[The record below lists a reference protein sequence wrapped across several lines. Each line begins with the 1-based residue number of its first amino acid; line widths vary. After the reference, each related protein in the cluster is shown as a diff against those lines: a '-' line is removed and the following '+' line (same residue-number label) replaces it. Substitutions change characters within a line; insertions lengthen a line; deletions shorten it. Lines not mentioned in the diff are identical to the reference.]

1 MAKTQEE
8 LNIIKK
14 EVETLNNKLAELTD
28 EELEQ
33 VTGGVSL
40 TIPNEPL
47 EGLAQAGLSP
57 ELDALEQ
64 TALEHKIATNQVP
77 EYQQTIPVLRKSIET
92 RQRQIYRNN

>member
-1 MAKTQEE
+1 MPKTPEE
-8 LNIIKK
+8 LDQLKT
-14 EVETLNNKLAELTD
+14 ECQTLNNKLAELSE

-77 EYQQTIPVLRKSIET
+77 ECPQTIPVLRKSIET

>member
-1 MAKTQEE
+1 MPKTQEE
-8 LNIIKK
+8 LNQLQI
-14 EVETLNNKLAELTD
+14 EYQTLSNKLAELS
-28 EELEQ
+28 EKELEL

-64 TALEHKIATNQVP
+64 TALEHKIVTNQVP